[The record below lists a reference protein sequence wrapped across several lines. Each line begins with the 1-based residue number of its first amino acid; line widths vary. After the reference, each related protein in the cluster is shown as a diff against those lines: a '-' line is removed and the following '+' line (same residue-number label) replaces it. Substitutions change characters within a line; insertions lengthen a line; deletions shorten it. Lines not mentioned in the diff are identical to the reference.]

1 MIPLFRNVFKKIL
14 YDEMAAARWGRGFL
28 LWVGGMAVSV
38 LAYPIEL
45 VQTWGPRDW
54 VYRVGAAAALGM
66 AGMITAGQKNLP
78 PDKIKEELSK
88 VP

>member
-1 MIPLFRNVFKKIL
+1 MIKLWKKFWKKLL
-14 YDEMAAARWGRGFL
+14 YDELAAARWGRGFL

-54 VYRVGAAAALGM
+54 AYRIGAAGALGF
-66 AGMITAGQKNLP
+66 AGIITAGQKNP
-78 PDKIKEELSK
+78 SPEKIKEELSK